1 MRDGLI
7 QHTIV
12 LEIKLK
18 HWQHTDCLP
27 IRESVQLQS
36 ALLRFESHM
45 VAQRLVAAVLHRL
58 WAAQLLVQ
66 TEIGLQPI
74 CGGTHLAQSVVREQ
88 EYIELLEGD
97 LEFKTNTDI

>member
-58 WAAQLLVQ
+58 
-66 TEIGLQPI
+66 
-74 CGGTHLAQSVVREQ
+74 
-88 EYIELLEGD
+88 
-97 LEFKTNTDI
+97 